1 MLIKMQVKLRFMH
14 IVTYSLDFQLKPQN
28 LPFINFSDTIR
39 NLLTSFFGFLNK
51 YQNYFLLLVIRKSFA
66 CNSGCIYRKKSVSY
80 INS

>member
-28 LPFINFSDTIR
+28 LAFISFSDTIR
-39 NLLTSFFGFLNK
+39 NLLTPFFGFSNK
-51 YQNYFLLLVIRKSFA
+51 YQNYFLLLVIKKYFA
-66 CNSGCIYRKKSVSY
+66 CNSRCIYRKKSVSY